1 MTLWFKPV
9 QSVDS
14 ELMREIANATDVDF
28 DEHSIKYRSG
38 HVGYADAPSDADKQ
52 PIIDTAQSE
61 FGIILRDSEPPERDP
76 PPED

>member
-1 MTLWFKPV
+1 MIWFKPV

-28 DEHSIKYRSG
+28 DEHSIAYRVG
-38 HVGYADAPSDADKQ
+38 HVGYADAPDDTDKQ

>member
-1 MTLWFKPV
+1 MTLWFKQV

-14 ELMREIANATDVDF
+14 ELMRGIADSVDVDF

-61 FGIILRDSEPPERDP
+61 FGIILRDSEPPDRDEP
-76 PPED
+76 DQL